1 MAEQGKERF
10 ARGPVGDPAGFG
22 ALLRERREAALLT
35 QEALAEKSGL
45 SVRAIRDLERGKVAK
60 PRPDT
65 VGYLAKALGLPED
78 GRAAL
83 REAAWRRYPEGNGDP
98 APPEHLFAAGLLLAE
113 PATPLLGREGLV
125 AEAAA
130 LLRRPGGRLL
140 TLTGP
145 GGVGKTRVGLKVARE
160 LGPEG
165 ADGAAFVDLA
175 AVGDPGL
182 VAPEVARALGL
193 RHGGPPEER
202 LTAFLRDKE
211 LLLFLDNFEQVAAA
225 APLVPRLL
233 AAAPRLR
240 VLVTSRLAL
249 RVRGE
254 QRLEVPPLEA
264 AGLAFERPDAAPGD
278 GPGVYAAHGLPPAVA
293 LFLDRARAAEP
304 AFSLDDAAQARAVAE
319 ICGRL
324 DGLPLAIELVAS
336 RVGILAPETL
346 LSRLEDRGLALLGG
360 GGPDLP
366 ARQRTLRGTIAWSH
380 DLLIGHEKALFRRL
394 SVFASGFSIGT
405 AEEVCS
411 APAGGARGYTV
422 DVFAGLQALADASLL
437 RRRAPHPGGAGRL
450 SMLQTI
456 REYARER
463 LSESGE
469 EGEVR
474 GRHAGYFAALAE
486 EAEPP
491 WAGPDPEGWA
501 ERLESERD
509 NLRAALGWALGV
521 GDAGLGLR
529 LVASLGRFWWTRG
542 HLDEGRGW
550 AEAFL
555 GLAGD
560 PVAGP
565 AGAGG
570 PPRDR
575 ALAGAL
581 ARALHAAGWLAQ
593 GQGDLGGA
601 AARFERGLALFR
613 ELGDGSGEAAALA
626 VLGWVARS
634 AGESGR
640 AESLS
645 GEALALAR
653 ALGDRRSAA
662 IALATLG
669 ELARRRGDGALAAE
683 RHGKSL
689 DLFEGLGDKAGR
701 AYALAGLG
709 AAALARGSAGGAL
722 GLHGE
727 SLALYEGLGDRVGQ
741 AFALANLGDAARA
754 VGEEERA
761 RSLYERSLVLN
772 RELGNAR
779 GAERAERALG
789 IAGP

>member
-1 MAEQGKERF
+1 MVGEGKERF

-22 ALLRERREAALLT
+22 ALLREGREAARLT

-45 SVRAIRDLERGKVAK
+45 SVRAIRNLERGKVAR

-65 VGYLAKALGLPED
+65 VGYLAEALGLPED

-83 REAAWRRYPEGNGDP
+83 REAARRPYPEGNGDP
-98 APPEHLFAAGLLLAE
+98 APPEGPFAAGFLLAD

-125 AEAAA
+125 AAAAA

-145 GGVGKTRVGLKVARE
+145 GGVGKTRVGLRVARE

-182 VAPEVARALGL
+182 VAPEVARAVGL

-202 LTAFLRDKE
+202 LAAFLRDKE

-225 APLVPRLL
+225 APLVTRLL
-233 AAAPRLR
+233 AGAPRLR

-264 AGLAFERPDAAPGD
+264 AGS
-278 GPGVYAAHGLPPAVA
+278 GLPPAVA

-304 AFSLDDAAQARAVAE
+304 AFSLDDPAQARAVAE
-319 ICGRL
+319 VCRRL

-336 RVGILAPETL
+336 RVGILAPEAL
-346 LSRLEDRGLALLGG
+346 LSRLEDRGLGLLG

-366 ARQRTLRGTIAWSH
+366 ARQRTLRGTMAWSH
-380 DLLIGHEKALFRRL
+380 DLLIGEEKALFRRL
-394 SVFASGFSIGT
+394 SVFAGGFSMGA

-411 APAGGARGYTV
+411 PPAGGGRGYAV

-437 RRRAPHPGGAGRL
+437 RRRALHPGGAGRL
-450 SMLQTI
+450 SMLETI

-486 EAEPP
+486 EAKPP

-645 GEALALAR
+645 GEALTLAR

-662 IALATLG
+662 IALTTLG

-683 RHGKSL
+683 RYGKSL

-727 SLALYEGLGDRVGQ
+727 SLALYEGLGDRLGQ

-754 VGEEERA
+754 VGQEERA
-761 RSLYERSLVLN
+761 RSLYERSLALN